1 MGHDD
6 TIDALA
12 YACKYA
18 NPPVGIH
25 EETKKKRFYKKRPA
39 AKSWIVA

>member
-12 YACKYA
+12 YSCKYA
-18 NPPVGIH
+18 NPPVDIR
-25 EETKKKRFYKKRPA
+25 EDSKEKRYYKKIPM
-39 AKSWIVA
+39 AKSWVIA